1 MTDHLP
7 LWRRRPVPARDAD
20 DRRVARESRLCA
32 LGFEDLSD
40 EERERNRLANVDL
53 LLHLKANHELR

>member
-1 MTDHLP
+1 MTDGFP
-7 LWRRRPVPARDAD
+7 LWHRRPVPARDAD
-20 DRRVARESRLCA
+20 DRRAAHERRLRA